1 MSWKDF
7 SRMVRSGIEVES
19 SGGRE
24 EMIEELL
31 SDEETRRLLREEER
45 TTSGELCV
53 VSFLRPRRW

>member
-1 MSWKDF
+1 
-7 SRMVRSGIEVES
+7 MVRSGIEVES

-31 SDEETRRLLREEER
+31 SEEETRRLLREVVEG
-45 TTSGELCV
+45 TTSGELCA